1 MAREKVS
8 HVATVWIITVKLV
21 WNTMKMP
28 HAKEYCR
35 ELHQKYETNT
45 LPWKTKDRI
54 VDEICQEKDDPRGLR
69 LPVKNYFVN
78 LRSRFNQAVFERL
91 PKKHLEI
98 MPGSLFLY
106 V

>member
-35 ELHQKYETNT
+35 EIHQKYETNT
-45 LPWKTKDRI
+45 LPWKVKIELLMKSVKKRMI
-54 VDEICQEKDDPRGLR
+54 QED
-69 LPVKNYFVN
+69 
-78 LRSRFNQAVFERL
+78 
-91 PKKHLEI
+91 
-98 MPGSLFLY
+98 
-106 V
+106 

>member
-35 ELHQKYETNT
+35 EVHQKYETNT
-45 LPWKTKDRI
+45 LP
-54 VDEICQEKDDPRGLR
+54 
-69 LPVKNYFVN
+69 
-78 LRSRFNQAVFERL
+78 
-91 PKKHLEI
+91 
-98 MPGSLFLY
+98 
-106 V
+106 

>member
-35 ELHQKYETNT
+35 EIHQKYETIHF
-45 LPWKTKDRI
+45 LGKLKIEFVMKYVKKRMI
-54 VDEICQEKDDPRGLR
+54 QED
-69 LPVKNYFVN
+69 
-78 LRSRFNQAVFERL
+78 
-91 PKKHLEI
+91 
-98 MPGSLFLY
+98 
-106 V
+106 